1 MSQLKAETMSM
12 VGLNLFQ
19 QLSHLTQMA
28 NSSFDEQL
36 SEDQV
41 CVQPKRMFLT
51 HTSVYLS
58 MCKDLW
64 SNSTHVK
71 RKSIYSVGNNLH
83 RFYLQSFSEYDSAVA
98 VMTSLVQSVFHL
110 DTCLFCIPRY
120 FIYCTCVFRF
130 VVWTSCGASP

>member
-41 CVQPKRMFLT
+41 CVQLKRMFLK
-51 HTSVYLS
+51 HTCNVRTIVYLS
-58 MCKDLW
+58 IFKDLL
-64 SNSTHVK
+64 SNSTHK
-71 RKSIYSVGNNLH
+71 
-83 RFYLQSFSEYDSAVA
+83 
-98 VMTSLVQSVFHL
+98 
-110 DTCLFCIPRY
+110 
-120 FIYCTCVFRF
+120 
-130 VVWTSCGASP
+130 

>member
-41 CVQPKRMFLT
+41 SVQPKRMFLT

-58 MCKDLW
+58 LCKDLL
-64 SNSTHVK
+64 SMS
-71 RKSIYSVGNNLH
+71 
-83 RFYLQSFSEYDSAVA
+83 
-98 VMTSLVQSVFHL
+98 
-110 DTCLFCIPRY
+110 
-120 FIYCTCVFRF
+120 
-130 VVWTSCGASP
+130 